1 MAACEDPRNFTG
13 QDLVKEL
20 QGKMRKY
27 PVVGFN
33 HPYPY
38 YLAVIALCTAG
49 ANVGDIHVNKMLNAV
64 NDSIHGVDT
73 LSLGV
78 VATACVYQKQ
88 KQKNSTVTAILQTA
102 VKALK
107 AIQEKKGGN
116 KYGNEISTV
125 HGAMVRSTNV

>member
-1 MAACEDPRNFTG
+1 MAACGDPRNFTG

-27 PVVGFN
+27 PVDGFN

-49 ANVGDIHVNKMLNAV
+49 ANVSDIHVNRMVSAV
-64 NDSIHGVDT
+64 NDSCGGVDT

-88 KQKNSTVTAILQTA
+88 KQKNGTVTAILQKA
-102 VKALK
+102 VKVLK
-107 AIQEKKGGN
+107 GIQGKKGGN
-116 KYGNEISTV
+116 KFGNEISTV
-125 HGAMVRSTNV
+125 HAAMVRSTND